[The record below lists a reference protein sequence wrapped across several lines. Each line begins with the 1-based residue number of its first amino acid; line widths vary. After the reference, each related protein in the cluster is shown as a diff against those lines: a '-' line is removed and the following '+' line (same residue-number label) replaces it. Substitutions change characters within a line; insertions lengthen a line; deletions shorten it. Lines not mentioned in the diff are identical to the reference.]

1 MSPQT
6 TQLETRKMNAK
17 QIAQTFWHPSNAV
30 TLGRHEDV
38 PEGVLI
44 YSGSIASAATL
55 VGLVEA
61 GIEPNEIWMWDGL
74 GFPDAIDEWLE
85 SRCYHPVIVQD
96 WVLPPFS
103 LCHSWGWDR
112 DEQVKRVEAAGFPI
126 ETIRQGSR
134 GFVLSLFDYTGAWS
148 QPWADAGYEVI
159 TVDVKDADRDCH
171 LAVDLSSQA
180 WFDQV
185 QDWILEVGIEV
196 DVILAACPC
205 THFAS
210 SGARHFA
217 GKDADGRTDA
227 MVQLV
232 HDTLAVI
239 EFCQPLCWAIENP
252 VGRIA
257 SLIPDLGTPWY
268 WQPCHFGHPYTK
280 KTGLWGAFNRD
291 LPTTPVEPTE
301 GSKMWSKYGGS
312 SEATKAARSETPTG
326 FAQAFFAANAA

>member
-1 MSPQT
+1 M
-6 TQLETRKMNAK
+6 TQK
-17 QIAQTFWHPSNAV
+17 QIQQTFWNPSNAV
-30 TLGRHEDV
+30 TLGRHEQV
-38 PEGVLI
+38 PEGVLV
-44 YSGSIASAATL
+44 YSGSVASAATL

-74 GFPDAIDEWLE
+74 GNPDALDGWLE
-85 SRCYHPVIVQD
+85 ARCYHPVVVQD

-112 DEQVKRVEAAGFPI
+112 ERQMDEIEAAGFPI
-126 ETIRQGSR
+126 QEIDQSAPHGR
-134 GFVLSLFDYTGAWS
+134 FVLSLFDYTGTWS

-159 TVDVKDADRDCH
+159 TVDVKDCDRDCH

-180 WFDQV
+180 WFDEV
-185 QDWILEVGIEV
+185 QEWILEIGIEV

-205 THFAS
+205 TAFTVA
-210 SGARHFA
+210 GNRHYRPLNGEPTA
-217 GKDADGRTDA
+217 EKQATLDQCI
-227 MVQLV
+227 QLV

-252 VGRIA
+252 VGVIGQH
-257 SLIPDLGTPWY
+257 IPELGSPWY
-268 WQPCHFGHPYTK
+268 WQPCDFGHPYTK

-312 SEATKAARSETPTG
+312 SEATKTARSETPTG
-326 FAQAFFAANAA
+326 FAQAFYTANA